1 MRLWPSRTGGGGYP
15 LGTVDQ
21 PESDKTAAAITQAS
35 AVRDVARLLQGTNPV
50 KVLGSEA
57 LRDVARRSAQ
67 HPECGVLSVVDESDV
82 LLGLIPVTRL
92 VEDIFVKIVPEE
104 FLSHID
110 HAAEALD
117 YAERLGARTA
127 ADIMGKPISVKPDET
142 VRDAFRKIHEFK
154 LAGLPV
160 VDDEGHVIGYLDELE
175 LLLAWVEVSGR
186 RRLLE
191 PLPREPDTGTKP
203 ASERP

>member
-1 MRLWPSRTGGGGYP
+1 MRHLPSRAIAGGYP
-15 LGTVDQ
+15 LETVDG
-21 PESDKTAAAITQAS
+21 PDSEKTAAAITQAS
-35 AVRDVARLLQGTNPV
+35 AVRDVARLLQGTNAV
-50 KVLGSEA
+50 KVLGTEA

-67 HPECGVLSVVDESDV
+67 HPECGVLSVVDQSGV
-82 LLGLIPVTRL
+82 LLGLIPVTQL

-110 HAAEALD
+110 RASEALD

-127 ADIMGKPISVKPDET
+127 ADIMSKPVSVKPDET
-142 VRDAFRKIHEFK
+142 VRDAFRKLHEFK

-160 VDDEGHVIGYLDELE
+160 VDDAGHVVGYLDELE

-191 PLPREPDTGTKP
+191 PLPRQPDTGTNP
-203 ASERP
+203 ARDRP